1 MNLLLSDTFSTSL
14 GKLTPDEQK
23 ATKLTVVD
31 FQLNPENPGHSF
43 HRIERTKDKDFWSI
57 RINRDLRIIV
67 HKRGNN
73 LLVCYAD
80 HHDKAYAWAQNRRL
94 ENHPKTGVAQI
105 VQIRETIRDI
115 EIPNYVVADQPART
129 PAKEA
134 PRNFPFKDYSD
145 DDLLEWGVPTD
156 WLDDVRKADDN
167 QLLNLADHLPAEA
180 ADALLELATGGSPA
194 KPEPA
199 KSEDDAFTHPDAQR
213 RFQLITSDKELEA
226 ALDYPWEKWSVFLHP
241 EQRKTVEKTFNGPAR
256 VSGSAGTGKT
266 IVALHRAAHL
276 ARKHEDRL
284 VLLTTFSEPLSKAL
298 ENKLKILVY
307 SEPRIAERI
316 QVENLES
323 LAKRLY
329 KYRIGDAQIISDEE
343 IDSWI
348 ATAHTIAPP
357 ELRRFSSRFLMDEWH
372 TIVDAH
378 QLNSLDDYRNAS
390 RIGRRS
396 RLSATQRDTL
406 WPFFAN
412 FITRL
417 AENNQITQEQAYTKL
432 AEHIRES
439 GSPYDHAIIDEAQ
452 DLSVSQLKFFAAIGG
467 DQQESLFFAG
477 DIGQRIFQKPFSWL
491 SLGIDIRGRSSTLK
505 VNYRT
510 SHQIRSQADR
520 LLDSELQDPDGNTE
534 SRRHTVSA
542 FNGPQPSI
550 QILDTKAAEAKA
562 LRIWLD
568 QQHTAGIKTSEIA
581 IFVRSNDQIPYA
593 NKLIANHELQPVI
606 VPMHDA
612 KGLEFRSVAIVACN
626 EDIIPLE
633 SRTADASDIHELQT
647 IHETE
652 RHLLYVA
659 TTRARENLLITA
671 QAPGS
676 EFLADLIK

>member
-14 GKLTPDEQK
+14 AKLTPDEQK

-43 HRIERTKDKDFWSI
+43 HRIERAKDKDFWSV
-57 RINRDLRIIV
+57 RINRDLRLIV

-115 EIPNYVVADQPART
+115 EIPNYVVPAQPEPE
-129 PAKEA
+129 PAKQA
-134 PRNFPFKDYSD
+134 PRHFPFKDYSD
-145 DDLLEWGVPTD
+145 DDLLQWGVPSD
-156 WLDDVRKADDN
+156 WLEDVRKADDH
-167 QLLNLADHLPAEA
+167 QLLNLATHLPAEA
-180 ADALLELATGGSPA
+180 ADALLELATGGTPA

-199 KSEDDAFTHPDAQR
+199 KDEDDAFTHPDAKR

-241 EQRKTVEKTFNGPAR
+241 EQRKTVERSYNGPAR

-266 IVALHRAAHL
+266 IVALHRAVHL
-276 ARKHEDRL
+276 ARKHEDHL
-284 VLLTTFSEPLSKAL
+284 VLLTTFSERLSKAL

-307 SEPRIAERI
+307 SEPRLIERI

-329 KYRIGDAQIISDEE
+329 QYRIGDAHIISDEE

-348 ATAHTIAPP
+348 AEGHASAGP
-357 ELRRFSSRFLMDEWH
+357 ELQRFSPRFLMDEWH

-378 QLNSLDDYRNAS
+378 QLASLDDYRKAS

-396 RLSATQRDTL
+396 RLSAAQRETL
-406 WPFFAN
+406 WPFFAKL
-412 FITRL
+412 ITRL
-417 AENNQITQEQAYTKL
+417 AENNQVTQEQAYTEL
-432 AEHIRES
+432 AKHIRES
-439 GSPYDHAIIDEAQ
+439 GSNYDHAIIDEAQ
-452 DLSVSQLKFFAAIGG
+452 DISVSQLKFFAAIGG
-467 DQQESLFFAG
+467 DQPESLFFAG

-491 SLGIDIRGRSSTLK
+491 SLDIDIRGRSSTLK

-510 SHQIRSQADR
+510 SHQIRAQADR
-520 LLDSELQDPDGNTE
+520 LLDPELQDPDGHTE
-534 SRRHTVSA
+534 PRRHTVSV
-542 FNGPQPSI
+542 FNGPQPNI
-550 QILDTKAAEAKA
+550 QVLDSAEAEAKV
-562 LRIWLD
+562 LQNWLD
-568 QQHTAGIKTSEIA
+568 QRQKEGIETSEIA
-581 IFVRSNDQIPYA
+581 VFVRSGDQIPYA
-593 NKLIANHELQPVI
+593 EKLIANHGLQPDI
-606 VPMHDA
+606 TPMHGA
-612 KGLEFRSVAIVACN
+612 KGLEFRSVAIVACDADAIPLQERTETAADLREL
-626 EDIIPLE
+626 EDIHQ
-633 SRTADASDIHELQT
+633 S
-647 IHETE
+647 E

-659 TTRARENLLITA
+659 TTRAREHLLVTA
-671 QAPGS
+671 LAPES
-676 EFLADLIK
+676 EFLQDLAV

>member
-31 FQLNPENPGHSF
+31 FQLKPENPGHSF
-43 HRIERTKDKDFWSI
+43 HRIERAKDKDFWSV
-57 RINRDLRIIV
+57 RVNRDLRLIV

-115 EIPNYVVADQPART
+115 EIPNYVVVDQPESAPT
-129 PAKEA
+129 TQA
-134 PRNFPFKDYSD
+134 PRNFPFKDFSD
-145 DDLLEWGVPTD
+145 DDLLQWGVPSD
-156 WLDDVRKADDN
+156 WLEDVRKADDH

-180 ADALLELATGGSPA
+180 ADALLELATGGTPA

-199 KSEDDAFTHPDAQR
+199 KDEDDAFTHPDAQR

-241 EQRKTVEKTFNGPAR
+241 EQRKTVERSYNGPAR

-276 ARKHEDRL
+276 ARKHEDH
-284 VLLTTFSEPLSKAL
+284 VILLTTFSEPLSKAL

-307 SEPRIAERI
+307 SEPRLIERI

-329 KYRIGDAQIISDEE
+329 QYRIGAAHIISDEE
-343 IDSWI
+343 IDGWI
-348 ATAHTIAPP
+348 AEAHASAPP
-357 ELRRFSSRFLMDEWH
+357 EIQLFSPRFLMDEWH

-378 QLNSLDDYRNAS
+378 QLASLEDYRDAS

-396 RLSATQRDTL
+396 RLSTAQRDTL
-406 WPFFAN
+406 WPFFVKLIA
-412 FITRL
+412 RL
-417 AENNQITQEQAYTKL
+417 EEDNQVTQEQAYTEL
-432 AEHIRES
+432 AGQIRKS

-467 DQQESLFFAG
+467 DRPEGLFFAG

-520 LLDSELQDPDGNTE
+520 LLDPELQDPDGNTE
-534 SRRHTVSA
+534 SRRHTVSV
-542 FNGPQPSI
+542 FNGPQPTI
-550 QILDTKAAEAKA
+550 LILDGEEAEAKA
-562 LRIWLD
+562 LHTWLD
-568 QQHTAGIKTSEIA
+568 QQQTAGIKTSETA
-581 IFVRSNDQIPYA
+581 VFVRSADQIPYA
-593 NKLIANHELQPVI
+593 KKLIADHELQPAI
-606 VPMHDA
+606 IPMHDA

-626 EDIIPLE
+626 ENVIPLE
-633 SRTADASDIHELQT
+633 SRTEVASDMHELQS

-659 TTRARENLLITA
+659 ATRARENLLITA
-671 QAPGS
+671 RHPGS
-676 EFLADLIK
+676 EFLADLIE